1 MTSFHFL
8 KIWPDYYQDVISG
21 MKRAELRKND
31 RNYSVGD
38 SLILKEYRPKT
49 RKFTGLEAH
58 VLVTHIT
65 DVSEWLPGYVML
77 SIERL
82 CWSRQ

>member
-1 MTSFHFL
+1 MTTFHFL
-8 KIWPDYYQDVISG
+8 KIWPEHYQDVISG
-21 MKRAELRKND
+21 MKKAELRKND
-31 RNYSVGD
+31 RDYSVGD
-38 SLILKEYRPKT
+38 SLILKEYKPKT
-49 RKFTGLEAH
+49 GRFTGLEAH

-82 CWSRQ
+82 TWSKQ